1 MPDNIQTLAPTDGQS
16 SGLSVPTG
24 YASPEEMLIA
34 DNKRLREAG
43 CELAEAAMRVA
54 KTYDGVHR
62 LMLACSKWALAIAN
76 EGGRERYQ
84 HNTEVTQM
92 HSEDGASNPPSA

>member
-1 MPDNIQTLAPTDGQS
+1 MTEPINKPAVSDLSAAPC
-16 SGLSVPTG
+16 SV
-24 YASPEEMLIA
+24 SVEQMLID

-62 LMLACSKWALAIAN
+62 LMIASSKWAMAIAN
-76 EGGRERYQ
+76 EGGREKLYSQ
-84 HNTEVTQM
+84 NSKA
-92 HSEDGASNPPSA
+92 HSIRK

>member
-1 MPDNIQTLAPTDGQS
+1 MPTMKTPNKHENANSALSSAPC
-16 SGLSVPTG
+16 SV
-24 YASPEEMLIA
+24 SVEQMLID

-62 LMLACSKWALAIAN
+62 LMIASSKWAMAIAN
-76 EGGRERYQ
+76 EGGREKLYSQ
-84 HNTEVTQM
+84 NNQGQVTRPDS
-92 HSEDGASNPPSA
+92 SEN

>member
-1 MPDNIQTLAPTDGQS
+1 MSQLAGSAS
-16 SGLSVPTG
+16 SLES
-24 YASPEEMLIA
+24 MLIA

-62 LMLACSKWALAIAN
+62 LMLASSKWALAIAN
-76 EGGRERYQ
+76 EGGRERHQ
-84 HNTEVTQM
+84 QN
-92 HSEDGASNPPSA
+92 SPG

>member
-1 MPDNIQTLAPTDGQS
+1 
-16 SGLSVPTG
+16 
-24 YASPEEMLIA
+24 MLID

-62 LMLACSKWALAIAN
+62 LMIASSKWAMAIAN
-76 EGGRERYQ
+76 EGGREKLYS
-84 HNTEVTQM
+84 HNVEVSP
-92 HSEDGASNPPSA
+92 SEARTN